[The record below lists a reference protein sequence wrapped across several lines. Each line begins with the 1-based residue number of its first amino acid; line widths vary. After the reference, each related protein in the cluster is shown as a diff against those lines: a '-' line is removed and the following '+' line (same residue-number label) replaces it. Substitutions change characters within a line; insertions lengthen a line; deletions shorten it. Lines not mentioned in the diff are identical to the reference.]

1 MTGMIKMIGS
11 GMKENSA
18 SISKYGRKDTPEALA
33 KRLKESQDDIK
44 MAKSGVACDRLIALQ
59 RFKED
64 YAKRKKRRLLEEVRN
79 VDLLW

>member
-1 MTGMIKMIGS
+1 
-11 GMKENSA
+11 MKENPA
-18 SISKYGRKDTPEALA
+18 TNSKYGRGDTQAKLA
-33 KRLKESQDDIK
+33 KQWKESQDDIK

-79 VDLLW
+79 VELLW